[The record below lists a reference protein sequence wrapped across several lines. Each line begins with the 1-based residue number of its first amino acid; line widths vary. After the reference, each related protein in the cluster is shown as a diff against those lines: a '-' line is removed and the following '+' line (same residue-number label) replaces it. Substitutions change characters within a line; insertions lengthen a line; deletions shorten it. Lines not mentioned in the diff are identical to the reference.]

1 MALMRDRRFL
11 VILVLAAIVGVIAA
25 AAAFGFLE
33 LINQIQPWVYKDLP
47 EALGFDSAPDWWA
60 LPVLAVAGL
69 LCAAA
74 IVRLPGIGGHI
85 PARGL
90 NAAPTEPI
98 ELPGV
103 LLAALAA
110 IGLGVVLGPE
120 APLIAMGGALGFL
133 VIRIVRRDTPPEAQ
147 SLIAVAGTFS
157 AVSFLFGSPLI
168 AAVLLVEATGV
179 GGRRLPLV
187 LIPGLLAAG
196 IGSLVSIG
204 IGSWTGVDTSEI
216 SIGVLSLP
224 DYARPDFAAFAW
236 TIPLAAVISLL
247 VFVILIIGR
256 RVVPL
261 AAGRPFVILPAVGIA
276 VAALAIVF
284 SQATDKGVHQVLFS
298 GQEALSPLVANP
310 GAWSTGALLLVIGC
324 KALAYGLSLGSF
336 RGGPVFPALFL
347 GGAAG
352 VLVADLPGFALTP
365 AVAVGIGAATVAI
378 LRLPLSAVVLAFVL
392 TSQSGPGATPLII
405 VGVVVAYLVTLAL
418 PSPPPPEPAPAA
430 PAPA

>member
-1 MALMRDRRFL
+1 M
-11 VILVLAAIVGVIAA
+11 
-25 AAAFGFLE
+25 
-33 LINQIQPWVYKDLP
+33 
-47 EALGFDSAPDWWA
+47 
-60 LPVLAVAGL
+60 
-69 LCAAA
+69 
-74 IVRLPGIGGHI
+74 
-85 PARGL
+85 
-90 NAAPTEPI
+90 
-98 ELPGV
+98 
-103 LLAALAA
+103 
-110 IGLGVVLGPE
+110 
-120 APLIAMGGALGFL
+120 
-133 VIRIVRRDTPPEAQ
+133 
-147 SLIAVAGTFS
+147 
-157 AVSFLFGSPLI
+157 
-168 AAVLLVEATGV
+168 
-179 GGRRLPLV
+179 

-224 DYARPDFAAFAW
+224 DFARPDLADFAW
-236 TIPLAAVISLL
+236 TIPLAAVDRRCSSSSSSS
-247 VFVILIIGR
+247 IGR
-256 RVVPL
+256 RIVPL
-261 AAGRPFVILPAVGIA
+261 ASARPFVVLPAVGIA

-310 GAWSTGALLLVIGC
+310 GGLVDRGAARCVIGC

-365 AVAVGIGAATVAI
+365 AVAVGIGAATVAV

-392 TSQSGPGATPLII
+392 TSQSGPGAAPLII

-418 PSPPPPEPAPAA
+418 PSPPGTGAPDRR
-430 PAPA
+430 

>member
-1 MALMRDRRFL
+1 
-11 VILVLAAIVGVIAA
+11 
-25 AAAFGFLE
+25 
-33 LINQIQPWVYKDLP
+33 
-47 EALGFDSAPDWWA
+47 
-60 LPVLAVAGL
+60 
-69 LCAAA
+69 
-74 IVRLPGIGGHI
+74 
-85 PARGL
+85 
-90 NAAPTEPI
+90 
-98 ELPGV
+98 
-103 LLAALAA
+103 
-110 IGLGVVLGPE
+110 
-120 APLIAMGGALGFL
+120 MGGALGFL
-133 VIRIVRRDTPPEAQ
+133 VIRILRRDAPPEAQ

-196 IGSLVSIG
+196 IGSLVSTG
-204 IGSWTGVDTSEI
+204 MGSWTGVDTSDI

-224 DYARPDFAAFAW
+224 DYARPDLADFAW

-247 VFVILIIGR
+247 VFAIVIVGR

-261 AAGRPFVILPAVGIA
+261 ASGRPFVILPAVGIA

-298 GQEALSPLVANP
+298 GQEALSPLVADP

-378 LRLPLSAVVLAFVL
+378 LRLPLSSVVLAFVL
-392 TSQSGPGATPLII
+392 TSQSGPGAAALII

-418 PSPPPPEPAPAA
+418 PSPPPPEPAPK
-430 PAPA
+430 PA

>member
-1 MALMRDRRFL
+1 MTVMRDRGFL
-11 VILVLAAIVGVIAA
+11 AVLVLAAIVGVIAA

-33 LINQIQPWVYKDLP
+33 LINRIQPWVYRDLP
-47 EALGFDSAPDWWA
+47 KGLGFDTVPEWWA
-60 LPVLAVAGL
+60 VPVLAVAGL
-69 LCAAA
+69 LTALA

-85 PARGL
+85 PAHGL
-90 NAAPTEPI
+90 NPAPTQPI

-103 LLAALAA
+103 LLAAVAA

-133 VIRIVRRDTPPEAQ
+133 VIRILRRDAPPEAQ

-196 IGSLVSIG
+196 IGSLISIG
-204 IGSWTGVDTSEI
+204 MGSWTGVDTSDI

-224 DYARPDFAAFAW
+224 DYARPDFADFAW
-236 TIPLAAVISLL
+236 TIPLAVVITLL
-247 VFVILIIGR
+247 VFVILVIGR

-261 AAGRPFVILPAVGIA
+261 ASGRPFVVLPAVGIA

-298 GQEALSPLVANP
+298 GQEALTPLVANP

-378 LRLPLSAVVLAFVL
+378 LRLPLSSVVLAFVL
-392 TSQSGPGATPLII
+392 TSQSGPGAAPLII

-418 PSPPPPEPAPAA
+418 PSPPPPEPGPEPA
-430 PAPA
+430 